1 MHPIS
6 NKSSQCEIRSYGK
19 SKFGRKEESSITI
32 LGKEITKSFIVL
44 PIKDIPY
51 TFHQEILGI
60 IGVDVM
66 RENQLV
72 IDYMHKEVHL
82 NTINTYAPPDEYH
95 AKYSMSIGLQVY
107 GVPIVTIAKENDV
120 VCLIV
125 DTGSISNI
133 ISSEAVIHG
142 NFNYSLLEK
151 QELLNFLGKDEIV
164 EKSSWTTTLSV

>member
-1 MHPIS
+1 MARVSSEERRKLDYHFGERNNQKLYRFTHKGYSLYFSSRNTGNHRSRCHEGKSAS
-6 NKSSQCEIRSYGK
+6 NWLHAQRSTSQYDKHIRSPRWI
-19 SKFGRKEESSITI
+19 SC
-32 LGKEITKSFIVL
+32 
-44 PIKDIPY
+44 
-51 TFHQEILGI
+51 
-60 IGVDVM
+60 
-66 RENQLV
+66 
-72 IDYMHKEVHL
+72 
-82 NTINTYAPPDEYH
+82 
-95 AKYSMSIGLQVY
+95 KYSMSIGLQVY

>member
-1 MHPIS
+1 
-6 NKSSQCEIRSYGK
+6 
-19 SKFGRKEESSITI
+19 
-32 LGKEITKSFIVL
+32 
-44 PIKDIPY
+44 
-51 TFHQEILGI
+51 
-60 IGVDVM
+60 M

-82 NTINTYAPPDEYH
+82 NTTNTYTPPDEYH

-120 VCLIV
+120 ACLIV

-164 EKSSWTTTLSV
+164 EKIGSGAEVRG